1 MPDDADLLT
10 LADCLGIV
18 RRRWLLIAT
27 LSIAGCAV
35 AAFLILSRVRLAEA
49 TAGLALQRTVGAD
62 SRGQDQQPLVTW
74 ANTQRDQLMSRQ
86 VLEQVLASGALATN
100 PVYRNA
106 TDPVALLARR
116 VNATAGRQSWYVTV
130 SLQDEDPGR
139 AESALGALLAAFRG
153 EQERLLRERSSAA
166 IATLIAKAEES
177 AQAVARAQE
186 NERRLREER
195 GLVASDPDRNPASQ
209 RLGGLIDRLAAVD
222 ERRTGQQ
229 AVLDLIDH
237 ARRIGDP
244 ALRRESLLRI
254 DRIATAPAVSDILAE
269 WRRLRVQEA
278 SFAAKYG
285 DLHPRM
291 VELRQQIDHRRQQID
306 DAIAIAIASAE
317 GESLAARSQ
326 REALA
331 AQVAAATD
339 DLAAYRRDLDRL
351 RVLSQETAAAERV
364 RGELEVRLS
373 QERAAASLAFSE
385 LLVPVDPPRASW
397 DRSDPTRL
405 PLLAAAVLGSLAAAL
420 AAAVGWDLID
430 GRNLTARTVARR
442 TRQPVLVTIPFIAGA
457 DLLHDDLEPP
467 ALMESFRVARQA
479 LLMRL
484 RDGSGSVL
492 GVISPCRQDA
502 RSLCAAR
509 LARVFAAG
517 GAHTL
522 LVDADL
528 RHRALSRRLGAE
540 GIPGLSDLLAG
551 SPGIAP
557 RSVDLDPRL
566 GFMPAGSEVEMPG
579 DLLHS
584 HCLEEWLGQMRRTY
598 DLVVLDTPALGEFSD
613 ALVCSAVS
621 DLLVLALRPGNCS
634 AAALDEM
641 ITRLG
646 PLHGR
651 LAGTL
656 LGAPGRTLRS
666 DPVDRGG

>member
-1 MPDDADLLT
+1 MPEDADLLT

-18 RRRWLLIAT
+18 RRRWLLIVTIA
-27 LSIAGCAV
+27 IAGSTL
-35 AAFLILSRVRLAEA
+35 AAAIILHRTRLAEA
-49 TAGLALQRTVGAD
+49 SAGLALQRTVGAD
-62 SRGQDQQPLVTW
+62 NRGQDQQPLVTW

-86 VLEQVLASGALATN
+86 VLEQVLASGVLSTN
-100 PVYRNA
+100 TAYRTA

-130 SLQDEDPGR
+130 TLQDEDPGR
-139 AESALGALLAAFRG
+139 AEAALGALLTAFRG
-153 EQERLLRERSSAA
+153 EQERLLRERSAVA
-166 IATLIAKAEES
+166 IATLTAKAEEA

-186 NERRLREER
+186 TERRLREER
-195 GLVASDPDRNPASQ
+195 GLVAGDPDRNPASQ

-222 ERRTGQQ
+222 DRRTAQQ
-229 AVLDLIDH
+229 SVIDLISN
-237 ARRIGDP
+237 ARRIENP

-254 DRIATAPAVSDILAE
+254 ERIAIAPAVSEMFAD

-278 SFAAKYG
+278 AFAAKYG

-291 VELRQQIDHRRQQID
+291 VELRQQIEHRRLQID

-317 GESLAARSQ
+317 GDLAATRSQ

-331 AQVAAATD
+331 AQVATSTD
-339 DLAAYRRDLDRL
+339 DLATYRRDLDHL
-351 RVLSQETAAAERV
+351 RVLTQETAAAERV
-364 RGELEVRLS
+364 RGELAVRLS

-405 PLLAAAVLGSLAAAL
+405 PLLAAAVLGTLAAAL

-430 GRNLTARTVARR
+430 GRNLTPRTVARR
-442 TRQPVLVTIPFIAGA
+442 TGRPVLVTIPFIAGV

-467 ALMESFRVARQA
+467 ALMEAFRVARQA

-484 RDGSGSVL
+484 RDGTGSVL
-492 GVISPCRQDA
+492 CVVSPCRGDA

-509 LARVFAAG
+509 LARVFAGAG
-517 GAHTL
+517 AQTL

-528 RHRALSRRLGAE
+528 RRSALSARLGAE
-540 GIPGLSDLLAG
+540 GLPGLSDLLAG

-557 RSVDLDPRL
+557 REVDIDPHL
-566 GFMPAGSEVEMPG
+566 GFMPAGAEVEMPG
-579 DLLHS
+579 DLMHS
-584 HCLEEWLGQMRRTY
+584 HCLAEWLGQMRGRY
-598 DLVVLDTPALGEFSD
+598 DLVVLDTPPLGEFSD
-613 ALVCSAVS
+613 ALVCAAVS
-621 DLLVLALRPGNCS
+621 DVLVLALRPGGSS
-634 AAALDEM
+634 AESLEEM
-641 ITRLG
+641 LARLG
-646 PLHGR
+646 PLRDR

-656 LGAPGRTLRS
+656 LGTPGQVQTKS
-666 DPVDRGG
+666 VDRDG